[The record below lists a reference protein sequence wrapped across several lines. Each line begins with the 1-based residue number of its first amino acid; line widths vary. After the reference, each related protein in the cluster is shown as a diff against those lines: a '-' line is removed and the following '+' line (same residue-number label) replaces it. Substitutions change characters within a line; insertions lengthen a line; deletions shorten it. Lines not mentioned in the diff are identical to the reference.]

1 MEEEKKYKPVNT
13 NKVAENTSPFKGVLG
28 WLDNRLPVFRMF
40 KHEYLDFQVP
50 KTLTYFWSFGAILT
64 FSLLGLIITGLIL
77 GMHYKP
83 STAEAFDSVEKIMR
97 DVNYGWLIRYMHM
110 NLASFFF
117 IAVYIHM
124 FRGLYFGSYKSPR
137 ELMWIL
143 GLIIYFLMVATA
155 FLGYTLPW
163 GQMSF
168 WGATVITNLFSAIPL
183 VGEGIVTWLWG
194 GYSVDN
200 PTLTRFFTLHYLIP
214 FLILGLVVLHIWAL
228 HVPGNNNPVGIDIKK
243 PSKDTVP
250 FHPYIVI
257 KDGFALLMFMIVFAF
272 FVFYTPNI
280 LGHAD
285 NYIEANPMVTPAHIV
300 PEWYLL
306 PFYAILRSV
315 PDKLLGVVAMLSAI
329 LILAALPWLDT
340 SKIRSAVFRPLYR
353 QFYWIL
359 VADVLILGYVGAMP
373 AEGLYLLIARVATA
387 YYFLHFLVI
396 LPVLG
401 FKERTLPVPLSITE
415 PILGGSP
422 NLAAARHRES
432 KIK

>member
-1 MEEEKKYKPVNT
+1 MSDHDYTPNS
-13 NKVAENTSPFKGVLG
+13 KVGKWFN
-28 WLDNRLPVFRMF
+28 DRLPLLTLAN
-40 KHEYLDFQVP
+40 HLTDYPTP
-50 KTLTYFWSFGAILT
+50 KNLNYWWTFGGILT
-64 FSLLGLIITGLIL
+64 FCLFTQIVTGLTL
-77 GMHYKP
+77 AMHYI
-83 STAEAFDSVEKIMR
+83 AHADMAFESVEHIMR
-97 DVNYGWLIRYMHM
+97 DVNYGWLIRYIHA
-110 NLASFFF
+110 NGASMFFL
-117 IAVYIHM
+117 AVYIHI
-124 FRGLYFGSYKSPR
+124 FRSLFYGSYKAPR
-137 ELMWIL
+137 EIIWII
-143 GLIIYFLMVATA
+143 GIIIYLLMMAAA
-155 FLGYTLPW
+155 FMGYVLPW

-168 WGATVITNLFSAIPL
+168 WGATVITNLFSAIPV

-340 SKIRSAVFRPLYR
+340 SKIRSAVFRPLYK

-387 YYFLHFLVI
+387 YYFLHFIVI

-401 FKERTLPVPLSITE
+401 MKEKTLPVPLSITE
-415 PILGGSP
+415 PVLGGSP
-422 NLAAARHRES
+422 NLVMAKKKEERS
-432 KIK
+432 LN

>member
-1 MEEEKKYKPVNT
+1 MSDHEYTPKSNFGKWFN
-13 NKVAENTSPFKGVLG
+13 
-28 WLDNRLPVFRMF
+28 DRLPLLTLAN
-40 KHEYLDFQVP
+40 HLTDYPTP
-50 KTLTYFWSFGAILT
+50 KNLNYWWTFGGILT
-64 FSLLGLIITGLIL
+64 FCLVTQIVTGLVL
-77 GMHYKP
+77 AMHYIAHADMP
-83 STAEAFDSVEKIMR
+83 FESVEHIMR
-97 DVNYGWLIRYMHM
+97 DVNYGWLIRYIHA
-110 NLASFFF
+110 NGASMFFL
-117 IAVYIHM
+117 AVYIHI
-124 FRGLYFGSYKSPR
+124 FRSLFYGSYKAPR
-137 ELMWIL
+137 EIIWII
-143 GLIIYFLMVATA
+143 GIIIYLLMMAAA
-155 FLGYTLPW
+155 FMGYVLPW

-228 HVPGNNNPVGIDIKK
+228 HVPGNNNPVGIDVKK

-257 KDGFALLMFMIVFAF
+257 KDTFALLMFMIVFAF

-285 NYIEANPMVTPAHIV
+285 NYIEADPLVTPAHIV

-315 PDKLLGVVAMLSAI
+315 PDKLLGVIAMLSAI

-340 SKIRSAVFRPLYR
+340 SKIRSAVFRPLYK

-373 AEGLYLLIARVATA
+373 AEGLYLLVARVATA

-401 FKERTLPVPLSITE
+401 LKEKTLPIPLSITE
-415 PILGGSP
+415 PILGGTA
-422 NLAAARHRES
+422 NLATARNKES
-432 KIK
+432 SIK

>member
-1 MEEEKKYKPVNT
+1 MSDHNYTPKSKFGKWVN
-13 NKVAENTSPFKGVLG
+13 
-28 WLDNRLPVFRMF
+28 DRLPLLSLAN
-40 KHEYLDFQVP
+40 HLTDYPTP
-50 KTLTYFWSFGAILT
+50 KNLNYWWTFGGILT
-64 FSLLGLIITGLIL
+64 FCLITQIVTGLTL
-77 GMHYKP
+77 AMHYI
-83 STAEAFDSVEKIMR
+83 AHADMAFDSVEHIMR
-97 DVNYGWLIRYMHM
+97 DVNYGWLIRYIHS
-110 NLASFFF
+110 NGASMFFL
-117 IAVYIHM
+117 AVYIHI
-124 FRGLYFGSYKSPR
+124 FRSLFYGSYKAPR
-137 ELMWIL
+137 EIIWIL
-143 GLIIYFLMVATA
+143 GIIIYLLMMAAA
-155 FLGYTLPW
+155 FMGYVLPW

-257 KDGFALLMFMIVFAF
+257 KDTFALLMFMIIFAF
-272 FVFYTPNI
+272 FVFYSPNV

-315 PDKLLGVVAMLSAI
+315 PDKLLGVIAMLSAI

-359 VADVLILGYVGAMP
+359 VLDVLVLGYVGAMP

-387 YYFLHFLVI
+387 YYFAHFLII
-396 LPVLG
+396 LPLLG
-401 FKERTLPVPLSITE
+401 FKEKTLPLPFSISD
-415 PILGGSP
+415 PVLGGSA
-422 NLAAARHRES
+422 NLSMAKSDKKEG
-432 KIK
+432 